1 MKNSIVTIFVA
12 TALLLATAT
21 GCRKRTNSEDE
32 PPDTSTYHP
41 EATPA
46 TQFERDLKYVRDAH
60 FAYVWVFSRKNGKEL
75 TKEDS
80 ETLRTNA
87 PGVVDWVTTDSN
99 RKVIGGSNFAID
111 PPQMAALE
119 KRFKIEDYSGK

>member
-1 MKNSIVTIFVA
+1 MKNTIVTIFVA
-12 TALLLATAT
+12 TALLLATST

-32 PPDTSTYHP
+32 APDTSTYHP

-60 FAYVWVFSRKNGKEL
+60 FAYVWIFSRKDGKEF

-80 ETLRTNA
+80 GALRTNRSEERRV
-87 PGVVDWVTTDSN
+87 GKEWS
-99 RKVIGGSNFAID
+99 RHGSS
-111 PPQMAALE
+111 
-119 KRFKIEDYSGK
+119 RCGRRG